1 MKIKLDENLPLRL
14 APILQRAGHDVD
26 TVLQE
31 GLGGKPDHEVWL
43 AAQAENRFLITQDL
57 DFSDMRRFEV
67 GHHAGLLLVRLHH
80 PGVLALSNA
89 IAAIASDL
97 SD

>member
-43 AAQAENRFLITQDL
+43 AVQAENRF
-57 DFSDMRRFEV
+57 
-67 GHHAGLLLVRLHH
+67 
-80 PGVLALSNA
+80 
-89 IAAIASDL
+89 
-97 SD
+97 